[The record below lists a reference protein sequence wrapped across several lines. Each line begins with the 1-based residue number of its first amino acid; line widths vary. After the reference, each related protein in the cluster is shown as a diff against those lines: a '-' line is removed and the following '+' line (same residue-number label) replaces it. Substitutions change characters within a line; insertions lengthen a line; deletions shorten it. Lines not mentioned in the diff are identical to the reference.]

1 MLSLETA
8 KKLKDAGLQWKP
20 QVGDWFYTQ
29 SGNLEFVAFKSSL
42 AAEYIKTTN
51 GNNEHYPNSRL
62 MTGAEIMQEDF
73 VFAPRLDQMLVE
85 IEKRGWTWMLYAP
98 NDEGKYGIDIGNGSI
113 YDNNKTILA
122 DSPDEAAAQALLWIL
137 ERETND
143 RIKSDCQRRSQNP
156 GWMNGNGGKA

>member
-8 KKLKDAGLQWKP
+8 KKLKDAGLQWEP
-20 QVGDWFYTQ
+20 QIGDWFYN
-29 SGNLEFVAFKSSL
+29 SHGYVFD
-42 AAEYIKTTN
+42 TTLDLL
-51 GNNEHYPNSRL
+51 NEVTVLINSFARSYANR
-62 MTGAEIMQEDF
+62 TI

-137 ERETND
+137 EQQNND
-143 RIKSDCQRRSQNP
+143 RIKADCQRRSQNP